1 MGPENELKGYSSW
14 HFTLSVLAI
23 FSKIKEQKK
32 SQNSLL
38 FLVVKNIFL
47 FFCDN

>member
-1 MGPENELKGYSSW
+1 MGPENELEGYSSW
-14 HFTLSVLAI
+14 HFTLFWR
-23 FSKIKEQKK
+23 FSRKLKEQKK